1 MEKYP
6 LVAKNGLFHSKRDFF
21 YKRFWFFI
29 SHSKFFLQFLG
40 AINDSTQ
47 EWFNNNETPRRTII
61 QTKSTH
67 LFVHYRRLISRI
79 CPDIQRGNSSDF
91 PSPSSRRPSCP
102 GNSTSLAVQF
112 HAPCPRVLRRRLSRR
127 ELRITGEI
135 RLLIT
140 IPCPS
145 LLVSAFYSVSCT
157 QLRTGDDSLLASPTR
172 PNLPPMAFPIEMRKI
187 SIFIPR

>member
-1 MEKYP
+1 MIFHFTFKVFFYNFSEQ
-6 LVAKNGLFHSKRDFF
+6 LTIQLKNGLITMKH
-21 YKRFWFFI
+21 
-29 SHSKFFLQFLG
+29 
-40 AINDSTQ
+40 Q
-47 EWFNNNETPRRTII
+47 EELSQLLNLTII

-79 CPDIQRGNSSDF
+79 CPDIQHGNSSDF

-187 SIFIPR
+187 SIFIPQ